1 MQLTVRFDPKP
12 RGVEFS
18 IPFTRAFALR
28 FLLAR
33 LWCRDTQILR
43 ITPYEIGLS

>member
-18 IPFTRAFALR
+18 IPFTRAKVFAGPI
-28 FLLAR
+28 LAG
-33 LWCRDTQILR
+33 Q
-43 ITPYEIGLS
+43 PA

>member
-28 FLLAR
+28 FFARPILAG
-33 LWCRDTQILR
+33 Q
-43 ITPYEIGLS
+43 PA